1 MISPGYLDNPADL
14 IPSRDLPQEETDFV
28 LWLRKDKDDNDIWVT
43 LEYWY
48 KEQFGVRTVSV
59 ILPEVEMSRDECEEA
74 LKNYLGE
81 KVEFEQSM
89 TIKYKN

>member
-1 MISPGYLDNPADL
+1 MIIPGYTHPFTDFL
-14 IPSRDLPQEETDFV
+14 PSIEEESDFV
-28 LWLRKDKDDNDIWVT
+28 LWLRKDKDDNDIWVA

-81 KVEFEQSM
+81 KVEFEPSM
-89 TIKYKN
+89 TIKYKRS